1 MKYYKMYAPDGTELE
16 HIISEEGNIVMPA
29 DVPNAEILDSEE
41 EFGGVVVSPPPEGE
55 EFTFSG
61 LSQEEQGILM
71 GDEATIDSLASEP
84 PE

>member
-41 EFGGVVVSPPPEGE
+41 EFGGVVVSPNQEGE
-55 EFTFSG
+55 
-61 LSQEEQGILM
+61 
-71 GDEATIDSLASEP
+71 
-84 PE
+84 